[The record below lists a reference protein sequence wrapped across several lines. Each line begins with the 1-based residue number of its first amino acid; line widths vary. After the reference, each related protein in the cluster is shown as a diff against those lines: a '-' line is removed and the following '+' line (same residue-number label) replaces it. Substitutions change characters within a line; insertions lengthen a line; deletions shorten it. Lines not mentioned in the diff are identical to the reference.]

1 MRNSKNTVIFTTD
14 ENEEVEF
21 QILEQTK
28 LNGIS
33 YILVTDAL
41 EDAQEG
47 NAYILKDAS
56 SEEEEASVYDIV
68 EDENELE
75 LIGKIFAELLEDID
89 LE

>member
-47 NAYILKDAS
+47 NAYILKDTS

>member
-1 MRNSKNTVIFTTD
+1 MKGKNTVVFTTD

-33 YILVTDAL
+33 YILVTDAN
-41 EDAQEG
+41 EDDEEG
-47 NAYILKDAS
+47 NAYILKDTS
-56 SEEEEASVYDIV
+56 SEDDEASVYDIV
-68 EDENELE
+68 EDEDELE